1 MLDLVRNV
9 LATKR
14 LVRLITEDKITEDAR
29 VWLFD
34 RWPPEDHKITY
45 LLTCER
51 CLSVWAGFL
60 VVSGLVPRVV
70 TDTLATSEATI
81 LLGEGATRWRLE
93 T

>member
-1 MLDLVRNV
+1 VIKQV

-34 RWPPEDHKITY
+34 RWPPEENRLTY

-51 CLSVWAGFL
+51 CLSVWAGFAVAGLLPKVL
-60 VVSGLVPRVV
+60 V
-70 TDTLATSEATI
+70 DTLALSEATI
-81 LLGEGATRWRLE
+81 LAGEGAKRWLFE

>member
-1 MLDLVRNV
+1 MIKQV

-14 LVRLITEDKITEDAR
+14 IVRLITEDKITEDAR

-34 RWPPEDHKITY
+34 RWPPEESRLTY
-45 LLTCER
+45 LLTCQA
-51 CLSVWAGFL
+51 CVSFWAGL
-60 VVSGLVPRVV
+60 VVTSGLLPKVLV
-70 TDTLATSEATI
+70 DTLAASEASI